1 MARGSLTGPPLPTA
15 PPTALSPGR
24 KRAIQAV
31 CSCSIFM
38 VVMDGTVVN
47 IALPA
52 IRDEFGA
59 TLDGLQWTID
69 AYLVVVASLLVF
81 SGSLADRVGRRRV
94 FRLGLLVF
102 GFGSVLCGLAPSL
115 GLLIAARVV
124 QAVGGSML
132 NPVAVAIITSVFTE
146 PRERARALG
155 VWSAMSG
162 ISLAAGPIVGGLLV
176 DTAGWRYVFLI
187 NVPVVAAVFVLTGRL
202 VPESRRPGRRAF
214 DPVGQVLIV
223 VALAAAVYALI
234 EGPRRG
240 FTAPDVLT
248 GAVLAVVA
256 GVALPLVELHRADP
270 LIDFRLFRSAPFSGA
285 IALAV
290 TAFGAYNGFL
300 LLATLYLQDVRGLS
314 ALVAGMFLLPVAV
327 VMTLLPPVS
336 AWLINHY
343 GPRPAVAVSG
353 LGLLVGP
360 LVLMALRLD
369 DDLGPLF
376 TGFVLVGIGLGTVNA
391 PILLAAVAG
400 MPKAQAGV
408 AAAIAST
415 ARQVGGALGV
425 AIVGGILAHRWRSVD
440 PDTFTIAAVP
450 AWAVVASAGAIA
462 LAVGVLT
469 TGRWAMRT
477 AEVARERFLRAA
489 AGDGDDFDAPADP
502 ATTRPYV

>member
-1 MARGSLTGPPLPTA
+1 
-15 PPTALSPGR
+15 
-24 KRAIQAV
+24 
-31 CSCSIFM
+31 M
-38 VVMDGTVVN
+38 VIMDGTVVN
-47 IALPA
+47 IALPS

-59 TLDGLQWTID
+59 SLDGLQWTID

-81 SGSLADRVGRRRV
+81 SGSLADRVGRRRI

-102 GFGSVLCGLAPSL
+102 GLGSVLCGLAPSL

-187 NVPVVAAVFVLTGRL
+187 NVPVVLAVFVLTGRL
-202 VPESRRPGRRAF
+202 VPESRRPGRRPF

-234 EGPRRG
+234 EGSRHG
-240 FTAPDVLT
+240 FTAPDVLA
-248 GAVLAVVA
+248 GALLAVAA
-256 GVALPLVELHRADP
+256 GVALPIVELRRTAP

-285 IALAV
+285 IVLAL

-300 LLATLYLQDVRGLS
+300 LLATLYLQDARGLT
-314 ALVAGMFLLPVAV
+314 ALLAGLFLLPVAV

-336 AWLINHY
+336 AWLINRF

-353 LGLLVGP
+353 LGLLTGP
-360 LVLMALRLD
+360 LVLMALHLD
-369 DDLGPLF
+369 DNLVLLF
-376 TGFVLVGIGLGTVNA
+376 AGFVLVGVGLGMVNA

-425 AIVGGILAHRWRSVD
+425 AIVGGILAQGWHEPSAR
-440 PDTFTIAAVP
+440 TFTSAAVP
-450 AWAVVASAGAIA
+450 AWAVVSFGGAVA
-462 LAVGVLT
+462 LVVGIVT

-477 AEVARERFLRAA
+477 ADAARDRFIQTA
-489 AGDGDDFDAPADP
+489 AGSVDAFDSTEDTGPTTGPTTDPPDDGSTRAPAGGRLTPDQ
-502 ATTRPYV
+502 TR